1 MFRLLSKK
9 LCFTSLVLFLAIGV
23 TSCNSEQP
31 KLMKAV
37 TQFDTDQ
44 QRDDHIVLMRYDH
57 KDLLSH
63 KRDETM
69 IRGIRTE
76 DNSLNACIN
85 CHVPKE
91 HNGKVLRHT
100 DPEHFCAT
108 CHNYVAAKPDCFKCH
123 VDHPVDDNAGTASND
138 ISQKEFDTL
147 HASISKTE
155 ILAESKSSMNTS
167 TQGEAIS
174 E

>member
-9 LCFTSLVLFLAIGV
+9 TYLISLAMMLLMGLSA
-23 TSCNSEQP
+23 CNSEQP

-37 TQFDTDQ
+37 TQFDTDKE
-44 QRDDHIVLMRYDH
+44 RDDHIALMRYDH
-57 KDLLSH
+57 KDLLRH

-69 IRGIRTE
+69 KRGIRTK

-91 HNGKVLRHT
+91 HNGKILRHT

-108 CHNYVAAKPDCFKCH
+108 CHIYVATKPDCFQCH
-123 VDHPVDDNAGTASND
+123 VDHPVDDKAGIASKL
-138 ISQKEFDTL
+138 SQDELDALHVSVSKSDTL
-147 HASISKTE
+147 IDNKPSIN
-155 ILAESKSSMNTS
+155 AS
-167 TQGEAIS
+167 TQEKQ
-174 E
+174 

>member
-44 QRDDHIVLMRYDH
+44 QRDDHIALMRYDH
-57 KDLLSH
+57 KDLLRH
-63 KRDETM
+63 KRDDTM
-69 IRGIRTE
+69 LRGIRTE

-91 HNGKVLRHT
+91 HNGKILRHT

-108 CHNYVAAKPDCFKCH
+108 CHNYVAAKPDCFQCH
-123 VDHPVDDNAGTASND
+123 VDHPVDEKIGATSKLPQDKLDA
-138 ISQKEFDTL
+138 L
-147 HASISKTE
+147 HASVSDSGTFI
-155 ILAESKSSMNTS
+155 IDNNKSPINAS
-167 TQGEAIS
+167 TQEKQ
-174 E
+174 